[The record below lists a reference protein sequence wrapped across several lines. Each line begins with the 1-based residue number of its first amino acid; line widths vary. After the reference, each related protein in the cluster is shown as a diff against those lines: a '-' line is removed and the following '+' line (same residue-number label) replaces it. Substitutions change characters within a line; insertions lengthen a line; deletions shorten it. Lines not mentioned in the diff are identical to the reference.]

1 MPTELSN
8 HTEEGFV
15 FDEVPVSN
23 MAVGCY
29 SQLDK
34 DCLAL
39 VMNSV
44 ERKPWRLYVHQP
56 YDYWVKG
63 KACIL
68 GDAAHPM
75 LVSGFAIISEP
86 VLTEFLASSISRSM
100 PGNRR
105 CGCTRLDFLTLLC
118 SVYTGRELWA
128 EDVRTCS

>member
-8 HTEEGFV
+8 RTEEGFV

-23 MAVGCY
+23 MTIGCY

-39 VMNSV
+39 VTNSV

-75 LVSGFAIISEP
+75 LASGFAIISEP

-105 CGCTRLDFLTLLC
+105 CGCTRLDILTLLC
-118 SVYTGRELWA
+118 SVYAGRKHWA